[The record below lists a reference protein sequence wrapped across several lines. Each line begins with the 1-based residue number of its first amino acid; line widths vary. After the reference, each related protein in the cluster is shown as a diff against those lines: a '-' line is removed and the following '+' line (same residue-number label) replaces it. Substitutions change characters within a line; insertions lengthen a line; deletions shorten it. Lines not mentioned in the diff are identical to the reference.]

1 MTKKKQK
8 VLDKDVEK
16 DVEIKTKTKK
26 KPESLDKDVEI
37 KTKNKKKPE
46 IIIED
51 LNKNLPDPDLKK
63 SKSRRSNY
71 FVTINTNQKMNRY
84 SKQMEDLNNNLK
96 NTMND
101 IFNNI
106 DEYIIIKPKNDS
118 FDGNI
123 RKIDISTVNEI
134 SNKSGLHNH
143 TSINVLH
150 NSRIALDYGKIRKKV
165 IDDLH
170 LKNIYMFSKI
180 YYNNSMNLKDYM
192 LKQQQDQEY

>member
-63 SKSRRSNY
+63 SKSRRSNF

-123 RKIDISTVNEI
+123 RKIDISSVNEI
-134 SNKSGLHNH
+134 SDKSGLHSH

-170 LKNIYMFSKI
+170 LKNIYMLSKI